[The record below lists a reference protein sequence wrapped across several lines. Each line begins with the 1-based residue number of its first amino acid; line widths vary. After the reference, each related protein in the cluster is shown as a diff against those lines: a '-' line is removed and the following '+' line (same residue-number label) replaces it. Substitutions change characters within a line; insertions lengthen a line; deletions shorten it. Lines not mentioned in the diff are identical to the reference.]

1 MTASRWIIAACA
13 MGLAGSALAQA
24 AASIAVADK
33 PLRIIRGAA
42 VYKAG
47 SGTIVQKDDIIET
60 AAGSAQVDAGPDA
73 IFSMGPDTRL
83 YVASLA
89 ADGKAAD
96 LQLLQGWVKLASKS
110 AARAGVATSAFQVS
124 LGSGALIVNSKPGKD
139 ALFADEGEQLAARID
154 AKGKPGAP
162 VKVPAEQYAFALAGQ
177 PLVVQPRP
185 AKDFLADMPPQFRD
199 RLAPVPA
206 SSRAAK
212 VAAVKERDADFADV
226 GPWLG
231 ASLPA
236 RKGFVARFRARLKD
250 PEFRKKL
257 EQALGTSADWK
268 PVLRP
273 AAAPAAAAS
282 APSAPPRNDNSI
294 Y

>member
-1 MTASRWIIAACA
+1 MTARRWMLAACA
-13 MGLAGSALAQA
+13 MCLAGSALAQA
-24 AASIAVADK
+24 VATIAIADK

-60 AAGSAQVDAGPDA
+60 MSGSAQIEAGPDA

-89 ADGKAAD
+89 ADGSAAQ

-110 AARAGVATSAFQVS
+110 QARASVATAAIQVS
-124 LGSGALIVNSKPGKD
+124 LGAGALIVNSRPGRD
-139 ALFADEGEQLAARID
+139 AMFADEGEQLAARVD
-154 AKGKPGAP
+154 DKGKPGTP
-162 VKVPAEQYAFALAGQ
+162 VKVPSEQYAFALAGQ
-177 PLVVQPRP
+177 PLVVQSRP
-185 AKDFLADMPPQFRD
+185 AKDFLAEMPPQFRD
-199 RLAPVPA
+199 RLASVPA
-206 SSRAAK
+206 SAKAPK

-231 ASLPA
+231 AALPA

-250 PEFRKKL
+250 PQFRKKL

-268 PVLRP
+268 PVLQP
-273 AAAPAAAAS
+273 AAPPPPAPAPA
-282 APSAPPRNDNSI
+282 RNDNSI